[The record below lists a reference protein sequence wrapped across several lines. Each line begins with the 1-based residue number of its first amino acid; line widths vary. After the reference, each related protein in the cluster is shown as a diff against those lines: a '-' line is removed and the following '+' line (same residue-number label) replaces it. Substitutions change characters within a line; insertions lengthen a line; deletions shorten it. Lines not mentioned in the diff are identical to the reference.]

1 MSTIKARHFHLIDD
15 LDIAALALAMV
26 EHVEAFSVK
35 VVSVLRTWVRR
46 SQDRRMLAN
55 MSGHMLD
62 DIGLT
67 PGDID
72 REVNKYFWQI

>member
-15 LDIAALALAMV
+15 LDIAALALALV
-26 EHVEAFSVK
+26 ERIEAISVK
-35 VVSVLRTWVRR
+35 VVSILRTWVRR
-46 SQDRRMLAN
+46 SQDRRMLAS
-55 MSGHMLD
+55 MSGHLLD

-72 REVNKYFWQI
+72 KEVSKYFWQN